1 MIDMTDLGTSRE
13 DMLADLR
20 GRVSDTCF
28 VWEEIE
34 GKELHVDIRILPRME
49 RVPRFSRF
57 PWVWY
62 DWKEIS
68 REFWIPLADGCGGR
82 ATSSDAEYIL
92 GLAEFA
98 LAQKIEKAG
107 KTK

>member
-68 REFWIPLADGCGGR
+68 REFVVPGPGGWR
-82 ATSSDAEYIL
+82 SADAEEIL
-92 GLAEFA
+92 SYAER
-98 LAQKIEKAG
+98 LLSLKIEKAG